1 MAKLDRD
8 EYVALSVLERICL
21 TLDCD
26 IGDVVEIVK
35 NPRTGVKTYETSFCF

>member
-1 MAKLDRD
+1 MAKMDRG

-35 NPRTGVKTYETSFCF
+35 EPEDGGENI